1 MRYSLVAFP
10 LLIGILIAGCAGPS
24 AVSSGGTVS
33 GNTLYFVSSSGS
45 LVAMDASNGNRLWS
59 LALEG
64 LQPRATGGACS
75 GPVTVTP
82 AVYGAPQVDGDRI
95 YAAGY
100 SGLLYAVN
108 ATTRTVAWRYPR
120 EGRVGSLVG
129 SPVIVDGNVF
139 IGSSDGKVYMLDG
152 VMGEVLGEFSTGGK
166 VWATVAVADG
176 ILYVGSFDK
185 KAYAFNIATKEKM
198 WEFETGGA
206 VAASPV
212 AYEGLVY
219 AGSFDRDL
227 YAVGAKDGMEKW
239 RFSAGNWYWGRPVA
253 HKGVVYVPSL
263 DHNVY
268 ALRAA
273 SGEKLAEFDGGS
285 PVSSSPV
292 VVGDNVVFATEK
304 GTVYLID
311 TGTMGWRKLYQTV
324 GHIRSP
330 LFARNGVVYVQTQ
343 DRNLHAVEA
352 QSGNKLWAVQ
362 TN

>member
-1 MRYSLVAFP
+1 MRYSLLA
-10 LLIGILIAGCAGPS
+10 LLLLVGILIAGCTTQS

-33 GNTLYFVSSSGS
+33 GDTLYFVSSNGS
-45 LVAMDASNGNRLWS
+45 LVAMDASNGNRLWT
-59 LALEG
+59 LTPEG
-64 LQPRATGGACS
+64 LQPRAGGGACS
-75 GPVTVTP
+75 GPVAVTP

-100 SGLLYAVN
+100 SGVFYAVN
-108 ATTRTVAWRYPR
+108 ATTRTVAWRFPR
-120 EGRVGSLVG
+120 EGKVGSLVG
-129 SPVIVDGNVF
+129 NPVVAEGKVF
-139 IGSSDGKVYMLDG
+139 AGSSDGKVYMLDG
-152 VMGEVLGEFSTGGK
+152 VTGEVLGEFSTGGK

-212 AYEGLVY
+212 VYEGLVY
-219 AGSFDRDL
+219 VGSFDRDL
-227 YAVGAKDGMEKW
+227 YAVGAMDGKERW

-253 HKGVVYVPSL
+253 HKGVIYVPSL
-263 DHNVY
+263 DHKVY
-268 ALRAA
+268 ALKAGD
-273 SGEKLAEFDGGS
+273 GEKLAEFDGGA

-292 VVGDNVVFATEK
+292 VFGDNVVFAAEE
-304 GTVYLID
+304 GSVYLID
-311 TGTMGWRKLYQTV
+311 TATMGWRKLYQTV
-324 GHIRSP
+324 GRIRSP